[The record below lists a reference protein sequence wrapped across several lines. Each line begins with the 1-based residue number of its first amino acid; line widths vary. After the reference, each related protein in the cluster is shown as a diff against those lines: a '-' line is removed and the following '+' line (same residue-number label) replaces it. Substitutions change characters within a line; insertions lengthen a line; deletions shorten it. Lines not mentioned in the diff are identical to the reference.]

1 MPEPHGLHP
10 ATPCCPPVARSSH
23 RPLPVPHG
31 PGACRSPLRAL
42 PRGAGSPVLRPRAQG
57 HRTQMAAPKPR
68 QPQRPLC
75 DPAAG
80 GGAPGGWS
88 RTPSAPVHA
97 TRTPV
102 PASRGWLPL
111 CFRRGEAPAASGA
124 LSTPQG
130 CFHRPAGV
138 ALPSAGRTCSASG
151 LGTRAG
157 PHTPAAGRPAPRT
170 VPGTSILTL
179 QIAARPE
186 ILLLSFRISD
196 SLAQP
201 ASSITRKTIT

>member
-80 GGAPGGWS
+80 GGAWGVVPDAFSTRACDTHTRACLPWLAATVLSERRGACCLGGTEHSPGLFPPACWCRLAQRRQDVLGQRLGDQGWAS
-88 RTPSAPVHA
+88 HTRGREASAPDRPRHQHPYVA
-97 TRTPV
+97 NRRETRD
-102 PASRGWLPL
+102 S
-111 CFRRGEAPAASGA
+111 
-124 LSTPQG
+124 
-130 CFHRPAGV
+130 
-138 ALPSAGRTCSASG
+138 
-151 LGTRAG
+151 
-157 PHTPAAGRPAPRT
+157 
-170 VPGTSILTL
+170 
-179 QIAARPE
+179 
-186 ILLLSFRISD
+186 SFEF
-196 SLAQP
+196 
-201 ASSITRKTIT
+201 